1 MSSKTGV
8 VLRER
13 LEEGSGPLGYYKVEA
28 SIFWRCREGTGHCSC
43 FFDSSLFSDAEN
55 AIQQCVV
62 FLQSREQ
69 RAGYEP
75 AETTK
80 NSTVWVSVD
89 SDIETDRVEA

>member
-1 MSSKTGV
+1 MCYFCAISYAV
-8 VLRER
+8 NIVL
-13 LEEGSGPLGYYKVEA
+13 V
-28 SIFWRCREGTGHCSC
+28 
-43 FFDSSLFSDAEN
+43 FFDSSLFSDADN

-80 NSTVWVSVD
+80 NSTVWMSVD
-89 SDIETDRVEA
+89 SDIETDRIEA

>member
-1 MSSKTGV
+1 VIIRQKPASSGDVEKEQGI
-8 VLRER
+8 VL
-13 LEEGSGPLGYYKVEA
+13 S
-28 SIFWRCREGTGHCSC
+28 
-43 FFDSSLFSDAEN
+43 FFDRPLFDEADN

-62 FLQSREQ
+62 FLQSHEQ
-69 RAGYEP
+69 RAGCEP